1 MNKVFKVIWNEARNA
16 YVVVSEIAKNH
27 GSKSCSTKK
36 LLAMLIAT
44 GVMTCASFDVLAA
57 EPSGTDTAKSQYV
70 AFADPTHTLY
80 SGNKTTIDGHEYI
93 YDATN
98 KYWVRKG
105 YKLVV
110 EENGAMHTPLSD
122 HGKSSDVAYIG
133 NGDKDSIL
141 QSVASMVSAS
151 GTVTNMGESLNKIT
165 ASGFV
170 GVSHSGGTA
179 VDGTWHYIIHDPTW
193 EGAVAQGNY
202 EDGYVDLVGKN
213 MPKGFVTADDNKGL
227 IWDDDKQ
234 AYNYKGKPV
243 DYSNVYVIDGKIG
256 VFTNKD
262 GSDFYE
268 GTVFGKNNEI
278 LMTVK
283 DDNGHFYSYWASA
296 VTDPS
301 ATMSTYRLAEYKK
314 DLSVLV
320 ENDEKLSRN
329 DIKEVTLD
337 TTQANSA
344 TIGLLRNGDTEA
356 GAPVKGAITVTS
368 GGGTD
373 GSGAAN
379 DTFVKISNGTANQT
393 FATGSK
399 VEVNG
404 PANAITGIK
413 VNGVD
418 YTIKQ
423 GSGVKVEQ
431 DATKKTT
438 TITVDG
444 TATTI
449 TDNDTTYTAGKG
461 IAISDAN
468 AISVKLNKDEK
479 NLVVDSNG
487 LALNKN
493 LTVDSVKAGD
503 FYMSTAGIGYGEKA
517 YITST
522 GLNANDQKITG
533 VANGVNANDAVNV
546 SQLKKVSDN
555 SVNVDFTNI
564 SNKGKTEIVN
574 IAKAADVHVKDGQYS
589 VQADGTVTMTYV
601 DGNGNEVT
609 GKELKITDVASA
621 TKLNAL
627 NNTVT
632 NIDGRVTTN
641 STNITTLQGEVIT
654 SGSIGA
660 NGKVELTK
668 KDGSKVE
675 VGTVKDY
682 SVTSGTYDQTTKKL
696 TLTKTDAYG
705 NATSGTV
712 DIDLSGIQSGD
723 KNWTAQA
730 NGTDVKPNAA
740 NKVNFINGDNTNV
753 TTSGDGVIAVNLN
766 TALTGIQSINGAGG
780 TINLAGSAIT
790 INETTFNKDGRIQNV
805 AEGTETKDAVNFG
818 QLDATNKKVDNLTT
832 EVGKGWTVATDNGT
846 ATKVGAGDTV
856 KFSGADNNIKVSND
870 GTNVKVELN
879 KELKG
884 LNSVTTK
891 NAYVTEVNEGDKTSV
906 TNVKFV
912 EDKIAGVTLTE
923 GNGISITDKK
933 INVKLKDGEKNLV
946 VDSNGLSLNTALTGI
961 ESITG
966 AGAGSISFADGGI
979 KLNNKVTIDNTGKI
993 TGVAAGTADTDAV
1006 NVSQLKDV
1014 EAKAG
1019 KQTQVKAGTNVSV
1032 VPGATADG
1040 TNVYTVNADGTTVS
1054 GDSNVVVTAGAKD
1067 ENNVTNYGVK
1077 LNKDLKGIESVSNG
1091 SAKLALSSNP
1101 IFGATAELTNGKA
1114 SVKLMDGSTKING
1127 KVEVRQDGTIGG
1139 VTDGRSDKDAVNVS
1153 QLNNVKAEAG
1163 KHTTLVAG
1171 ENVTLDKKET
1181 DKGLEYT
1188 VNAVDTK
1195 YTAGNGIT
1203 IDATANNAISVNL
1216 KEGEVN
1222 LAVDEKGLSLNK
1234 GLKGIESV
1242 SNGSAKLALSS
1253 NPIFGATAE
1262 LTNGQASVSLMGG
1275 ITKINGKVEVR
1286 QDGTIGGVTDGRVDN
1301 DAVNLGQ
1308 LKDVKAE
1315 AGKHTTLV
1323 AGENVTLDK
1332 KETDKGLE
1340 YTVNAVD
1347 TKYTAGNG
1355 ITIDAAANNAI
1366 SVNLKEGEVNLAV
1379 DEKGLSL
1386 NKGLKGIESVS
1397 NGSAKLALSSNPI
1410 FGATAELTNGQA
1422 SVNLMGG
1429 STKINGKVEVRQDGT
1444 IGGVTDG
1451 RSDKDAVNVSQLKKV
1466 SDTANAGWNLST
1478 NGGEASKVAPGETV
1492 DFSGDKNI
1500 SVSNDGTAVSVK
1512 LNKNLKDIETIS
1524 NGGATLTL
1532 GAMGGMVSEF
1542 TNGQGASVK
1551 LFGDTTTIN
1560 GKVNVY
1566 KDGRIAGVADGVNA
1580 TDAVNV
1586 SQLQKAAAAS
1596 ATTVSDGVNTT
1607 VTATKAEDGHTDY
1620 KVNLNKDLVGIESI
1634 SNGGASL
1641 TMNGFATELA
1651 NGQGASVKLFGDTTT
1666 INGKVNVYKDG
1677 RIAGVADGINNNDA
1691 VNVGQ
1696 LNKVSEIANKGW
1708 NLSTNGVTTEA
1719 TNVKPGD
1726 YVDFSGDKNI
1736 SVSHDG
1742 TKVKVELNKDLDVNS
1757 VQTNALNSKYNLS
1770 VGTMAENGIMPFFVN
1785 STGAFYAA
1793 SNKFSV
1799 DKDGNMNANSVQ
1811 TNALNSK
1818 YNLSVGTANENG
1830 TVPFFVN
1837 SNGAFYAANGKL
1849 VVDKDGKLVAP
1860 EAELGKVTADEG
1872 VIGNVV
1878 LKDGVFYKHTAL
1890 RDGELFVGDA
1900 SGNYSQITTKGAKL
1914 GKVTIAE
1921 DGKISGVAAG
1931 EVSSTSTDAINGSQ
1945 LHQTNE
1951 NVAALDK
1958 RVTQN
1963 EADIATNKANIA
1975 QNAADIAA
1983 NKANIAQNAAD
1994 IATNKANIAQNA
2006 ADIAQNKADIAQNKA
2021 DIAQNKADIA
2031 QNKTDIKNLDN
2042 RVTNVEE
2049 LAKKHTTV
2057 TAGDNI
2063 TVTEDTNKDGGKEY
2077 KVALDKDIKLD
2088 SVTTG
2093 QTVMNNDGLK
2103 VGDKVSVTKDAVT
2116 AGKTSISDEGVK
2128 VGDKTY
2134 ISDNGLNANNKVI
2147 TNVADGKE
2155 NSDAVNYGQLKG
2167 VENQVISNTNR
2178 INQLGSRVNKV
2189 GAGAAALA
2197 ALHPMDFDPDDKLTF
2212 SAGYGNYGGE
2222 NAAAIGAYYRPDE
2235 KVMFSVGGTVGNGE
2249 NMVNAGVSFSLDRTN
2264 HVSNSRTAM
2273 AREILDLRAEVTELK
2288 AMVAKG
2294 GLGSIAED
2302 KMKIFPDVAENHW
2315 AYEYVGKLATAG
2327 IIEGY
2332 PDGNFSGDR
2341 MMSRYEFAA
2350 MLYRAMQKG
2359 AQLDSKIINEF
2370 APEMGRI
2377 RVDRISGED
2386 GDRDKI
2392 ERVRVNAVKGERDHY
2407 GNKIAKAEAKAK

>member
-1 MNKVFKVIWNEARNA
+1 MREEFLMNKVFKVIWNEARNA

-122 HGKSSDVAYIG
+122 HAKSSDVAYIG

-379 DTFVKISNGTANQT
+379 DTFVKISNGTVNQT

-431 DATKKTT
+431 DAANKTT

-444 TATTI
+444 NATTI
-449 TDNDTTYTAGKG
+449 TDTDTTYTAGDG
-461 IAISDAN
+461 IEINGGN
-468 AISVKLNKDEK
+468 AISVSK
-479 NLVVDSNG
+479 NLIGMESIQGAGEGKISFDGDNVKVNNTTFGENSVVVGVAGDGKHPVRIDGETGRITGLANTKVGYTDFANDKGTAATEGQLKQVMDEGWKFTTDSNEKTTVKVG
-487 LALNKN
+487 PDGTNDNAVTFKGDGTNIAVTNTGKDIKVALKKD

-503 FYMSTAGIGYGEKA
+503 FFMDKNKGVGYVDKA
-517 YITST
+517 YITSS
-522 GLNANDQKITG
+522 GLNANNQKITG
-533 VANGVNANDAVNV
+533 VADGTNDTDAVNFG
-546 SQLKKVSDN
+546 QLKKVSN
-555 SVNVDFTNI
+555 NLVNVDFTNI
-564 SNKGKTEIVN
+564 SNNGKTEIVN

-589 VQADGTVTMTYV
+589 VQTDGTVTMKYV
-601 DGNGNEVT
+601 DGNGDEVT
-609 GKELKITDVASA
+609 GNELKITDVASA

-668 KDGSKVE
+668 KDGGKVE

-696 TLTKTDAYG
+696 TLTKNDAYG

-730 NGTDVKPNAA
+730 NGTDVKPNAD

-766 TALTGIQSINGAGG
+766 
-780 TINLAGSAIT
+780 
-790 INETTFNKDGRIQNV
+790 K
-805 AEGTETKDAVNFG
+805 
-818 QLDATNKKVDNLTT
+818 NLT
-832 EVGKGWTVATDNGT
+832 
-846 ATKVGAGDTV
+846 
-856 KFSGADNNIKVSND
+856 
-870 GTNVKVELN
+870 
-879 KELKG
+879 G
-884 LNSVTTK
+884 LNSVTTN
-891 NAYVTEVNEGDKTSV
+891 NAYVTNVDKTDNHSV
-906 TNVKFV
+906 TNVQYV
-912 EDKIAGVTLTE
+912 NEQIAGVTLTA
-923 GNGISITDKK
+923 GDGISISEKK
-933 INVKLKDGEKNLV
+933 IKVKLKDGEQNLV
-946 VDSNGLSLNTALTGI
+946 VDSNGLALNTALTGI

-966 AGAGSISFADGGI
+966 AGAGSISFADGAI

-1006 NVSQLKDV
+1006 NVSQLNKV
-1014 EAKAG
+1014 SATAK
-1019 KQTQVKAGTNVSV
+1019 TEVKAGTNIVSV
-1032 VPGATADG
+1032 DKTTGANGQDI
-1040 TNVYTVNADGTTVS
+1040 YTVNAKDTTYAAGNGITIS
-1054 GDSNVVVTAGAKD
+1054 GENNAIAVNLKAGENNLEVTAAGLALK
-1067 ENNVTNYGVK
+1067 
-1077 LNKDLKGIESVSNG
+1077 KDLNVD
-1091 SAKLALSSNP
+1091 
-1101 IFGATAELTNGKA
+1101 
-1114 SVKLMDGSTKING
+1114 SVKAGEFYMSNAGFGYGDKVYITSSGMNANNQKITNVKAG
-1127 KVEVRQDGTIGG
+1127 EAET
-1139 VTDGRSDKDAVNVS
+1139 DAVNVS
-1153 QLNNVKAEAG
+1153 QLNN
-1163 KHTTLVAG
+1163 
-1171 ENVTLDKKET
+1171 
-1181 DKGLEYT
+1181 
-1188 VNAVDTK
+1188 
-1195 YTAGNGIT
+1195 
-1203 IDATANNAISVNL
+1203 
-1216 KEGEVN
+1216 
-1222 LAVDEKGLSLNK
+1222 
-1234 GLKGIESV
+1234 
-1242 SNGSAKLALSS
+1242 
-1253 NPIFGATAE
+1253 
-1262 LTNGQASVSLMGG
+1262 
-1275 ITKINGKVEVR
+1275 
-1286 QDGTIGGVTDGRVDN
+1286 
-1301 DAVNLGQ
+1301 
-1308 LKDVKAE
+1308 VKAE

-1466 SDTANAGWNLST
+1466 SDTANAGWNVST
-1478 NGGEASKVAPGETV
+1478 NGGTATNVKPGETV

-1500 SVSNDGTAVSVK
+1500 SVSNDGTKVK
-1512 LNKNLKDIETIS
+1512 VELNKNLKDIETIS

-1551 LFGDTTTIN
+1551 LFGDTATIN

-1596 ATTVSDGVNTT
+1596 ATTISDGVNTT

-1708 NLSTNGVTTEA
+1708 NLATNGVATEA

-1994 IATNKANIAQNA
+1994 IATNKANIAQN
-2006 ADIAQNKADIAQNKA
+2006 KA

-2103 VGDKVSVTKDAVT
+2103 VGDKVSVNATAVT

-2134 ISDNGLNANNKVI
+2134 ISDKGLNANDQKV
-2147 TNVADGKE
+2147 TNVAAGEISATSK
-2155 NSDAVNYGQLKG
+2155 DAVNGSQLYAT
-2167 VENQVISNTNR
+2167 NQEVANNTNR

-2315 AYEYVGKLATAG
+2315 AYEYVGKLAAAG

-2332 PDGNFSGDR
+2332 PDGKFSGDR

>member
-110 EENGAMHTPLSD
+110 EENGAIIHTPLSD

-368 GGGTD
+368 GGGTG

-449 TDNDTTYTAGKG
+449 TDNDTTYTAGDG
-461 IAISDAN
+461 IEISSAN
-468 AISVKLNKDEK
+468 AISV
-479 NLVVDSNG
+479 S
-487 LALNKN
+487 KN
-493 LTVDSVKAGD
+493 LTGMQSITGAGGKID
-503 FYMSTAGIGYGEKA
+503 FTGDKVTINEKVT
-517 YITST
+517 IDST
-522 GLNANDQKITG
+522 GKISG
-533 VANGVNANDAVNV
+533 VTDGTEPNDAVNYG
-546 SQLKKVSDN
+546 QLKKVSDN

-564 SNKGKTEIVN
+564 SNNGKTEIVN
-574 IAKAADVHVKDGQYS
+574 IAKAADVHVKEGKYS
-589 VQADGTVTMTYV
+589 VKADGTVTMTYV
-601 DGNGNEVT
+601 DGNGNKVT
-609 GKELKITDVASA
+609 GNELKITDVASA

-641 STNITTLQGEVIT
+641 STNIKTLQGEVIT

-1019 KQTQVKAGTNVSV
+1019 KHTQVKAGTNVSV

-1203 IDATANNAISVNL
+1203 IDA
-1216 KEGEVN
+1216 
-1222 LAVDEKGLSLNK
+1222 
-1234 GLKGIESV
+1234 
-1242 SNGSAKLALSS
+1242 
-1253 NPIFGATAE
+1253 
-1262 LTNGQASVSLMGG
+1262 
-1275 ITKINGKVEVR
+1275 
-1286 QDGTIGGVTDGRVDN
+1286 
-1301 DAVNLGQ
+1301 
-1308 LKDVKAE
+1308 
-1315 AGKHTTLV
+1315 
-1323 AGENVTLDK
+1323 
-1332 KETDKGLE
+1332 
-1340 YTVNAVD
+1340 
-1347 TKYTAGNG
+1347 
-1355 ITIDAAANNAI
+1355 AANNAI

-1386 NKGLKGIESVS
+1386 NKDLKGIESIS
-1397 NGSAKLALSSNPI
+1397 NGAAKLELSSNPI
-1410 FGATAELTNGQA
+1410 FGATAKLTNGKA
-1422 SVNLMGG
+1422 SVELRD
-1429 STKINGKVEVRQDGT
+1429 STTIINGKVQVRQDGS

-1478 NGGEASKVAPGETV
+1478 NGVTTEATNVKPGETV

-1586 SQLQKAAAAS
+1586 SQLKKVSDTANAGWNLSTNGVTTEATNVKPGETVDFSGDKNISVSNDGTKVKVELNNNLIDSETISKAGASLTLGAMGGMVSEFTNGQGAPVKLFGDTTTINGKVNVYKDGRIAGVADGVNATDAVNVSQLQKAAAAS
-1596 ATTVSDGVNTT
+1596 ATTVSNGVNTT

-1708 NLSTNGVTTEA
+1708 NLATNGVATEA
-1719 TNVKPGD
+1719 TNVKPGET
-1726 YVDFSGDKNI
+1726 VDFSGDKNI

-1742 TKVKVELNKDLDVNS
+1742 TKVKVEL
-1757 VQTNALNSKYNLS
+1757 T
-1770 VGTMAENGIMPFFVN
+1770 
-1785 STGAFYAA
+1785 
-1793 SNKFSV
+1793 
-1799 DKDGNMNANSVQ
+1799 
-1811 TNALNSK
+1811 
-1818 YNLSVGTANENG
+1818 
-1830 TVPFFVN
+1830 
-1837 SNGAFYAANGKL
+1837 
-1849 VVDKDGKLVAP
+1849 
-1860 EAELGKVTADEG
+1860 
-1872 VIGNVV
+1872 
-1878 LKDGVFYKHTAL
+1878 
-1890 RDGELFVGDA
+1890 
-1900 SGNYSQITTKGAKL
+1900 
-1914 GKVTIAE
+1914 
-1921 DGKISGVAAG
+1921 
-1931 EVSSTSTDAINGSQ
+1931 
-1945 LHQTNE
+1945 
-1951 NVAALDK
+1951 
-1958 RVTQN
+1958 
-1963 EADIATNKANIA
+1963 
-1975 QNAADIAA
+1975 
-1983 NKANIAQNAAD
+1983 
-1994 IATNKANIAQNA
+1994 
-2006 ADIAQNKADIAQNKA
+2006 
-2021 DIAQNKADIA
+2021 
-2031 QNKTDIKNLDN
+2031 
-2042 RVTNVEE
+2042 
-2049 LAKKHTTV
+2049 
-2057 TAGDNI
+2057 
-2063 TVTEDTNKDGGKEY
+2063 
-2077 KVALDKDIKLD
+2077 
-2088 SVTTG
+2088 
-2093 QTVMNNDGLK
+2093 
-2103 VGDKVSVTKDAVT
+2103 
-2116 AGKTSISDEGVK
+2116 KTSML
-2128 VGDKTY
+2128 T
-2134 ISDNGLNANNKVI
+2134 
-2147 TNVADGKE
+2147 
-2155 NSDAVNYGQLKG
+2155 
-2167 VENQVISNTNR
+2167 
-2178 INQLGSRVNKV
+2178 
-2189 GAGAAALA
+2189 
-2197 ALHPMDFDPDDKLTF
+2197 PFKLT
-2212 SAGYGNYGGE
+2212 
-2222 NAAAIGAYYRPDE
+2222 
-2235 KVMFSVGGTVGNGE
+2235 
-2249 NMVNAGVSFSLDRTN
+2249 L
-2264 HVSNSRTAM
+2264 
-2273 AREILDLRAEVTELK
+2273 
-2288 AMVAKG
+2288 
-2294 GLGSIAED
+2294 
-2302 KMKIFPDVAENHW
+2302 
-2315 AYEYVGKLATAG
+2315 
-2327 IIEGY
+2327 
-2332 PDGNFSGDR
+2332 
-2341 MMSRYEFAA
+2341 
-2350 MLYRAMQKG
+2350 
-2359 AQLDSKIINEF
+2359 
-2370 APEMGRI
+2370 
-2377 RVDRISGED
+2377 
-2386 GDRDKI
+2386 
-2392 ERVRVNAVKGERDHY
+2392 
-2407 GNKIAKAEAKAK
+2407 